1 MIYQLKLVDEYGE
14 TVKKGEEG
22 EIWFKSTNC
31 VTSYRNEESEI
42 IAASYSED
50 GFVKTGFN
58 FTSSSY

>member
-1 MIYQLKLVDEYGE
+1 MDEYGE